1 MKNLLRYLSIGL
13 MLVTV
18 ASCGKNPER
27 AGVALITEQAIRT
40 HIAYLASDQLE
51 GRGTGT
57 RGEARAAEYITHQ
70 LDSAGVKPGG
80 ENGTFF
86 QKVPMLNYSVVPPIK
101 YDFVKGKQRISLKY
115 GDDFVANTGRVELRV
130 TLNKEII
137 YVGYGIVA
145 PEQRWDD
152 YKGVDVKDKILLMT
166 VNDPPSDDPN
176 FFGGKA
182 LTYYGRWTY
191 KYEIAGEK
199 GAAGVILIHTD
210 EKAGYGWQVVRNS
223 WTGTQSMLTPKPGDP
238 PHSRIE
244 GWITR
249 EKAEELFRLAGY
261 KFDEMID
268 KAGKPDFKPVS
279 LGVNLDV
286 DVKSTITEVESR
298 NVVGI
303 VPGKIADEYV
313 VYTSHYDHL
322 GIGNPVKGDSIYNG
336 ARDNAS
342 GCAAIIE
349 VAKAFAKLQKPPERS
364 MIFLFVT
371 AEERGLLGS
380 KYYSQN
386 PLYPL
391 NKTLAN
397 FNLDMISFLGRFM
410 DITLLGAERTNL
422 MPLGEKL
429 AKEYRLTV
437 VPDQTPEQG
446 HFFRSDHF
454 SLAKAGVPA
463 VNIQPGSTI
472 EGHLSEWGK
481 EQVEKYRNEMYHQ
494 PSDEFP
500 PDANLAGVEQI
511 ARFTFQ
517 FGYRIAGLKEF
528 PVWNENEQFKKIR
541 EESLKGK

>member
-1 MKNLLRYLSIGL
+1 MGL
-13 MLVTV
+13 MLVTL
-18 ASCGKNPER
+18 ASCGKNPEK
-27 AGVALITEQAIRT
+27 AGVALITEQAIRP
-40 HIAYLASDQLE
+40 HLAFLASDQLE

-57 RGEARAAEYITHQ
+57 KGEKLAAEYIADQ
-70 LDSAGVKPGG
+70 LQSAGVAPGG

-86 QKVPMLNYSVVPPIK
+86 QKVPIINYTAVPPVRFQ
-101 YDFVKGKQRISLKY
+101 FVKGNSKISLVDY
-115 GDDFVANTGRVELRV
+115 GEGFVANTGRAESRV
-130 TLNKEII
+130 AFNKEIV

-145 PEQRWDD
+145 PEQNWDD
-152 YKGVDVKDKILLMT
+152 YKGVDVKDKVLLML

-249 EKAEELFRLAGY
+249 GKAEELFRLAGY
-261 KFDEMID
+261 KFDEMIE

-279 LGVNLDV
+279 LAVNLNA
-286 DVKSTITEVESR
+286 DVKSTIAETESQ

-303 VPGKIADEYV
+303 VKGRIADEYI
-313 VYTSHYDHL
+313 VYTSHHDHL

-342 GCAAIIE
+342 GCAALLDI
-349 VAKAFAKLQKPPERS
+349 ANTYAHLPKPPARS
-364 MIFLFVT
+364 ILFLFVT

-380 KYYSQN
+380 KYYAQN

-397 FNLDMISFLGRFM
+397 LNLDMISFLGRFM
-410 DITLLGAERTNL
+410 DVTLLGAERTNL

-429 AKEYRLTV
+429 AKEYSLTV

-454 SLAKAGVPA
+454 SLAKAGIPA

-472 EGHLSEWGK
+472 EEHPSEWGK
-481 EQVEKYRNEMYHQ
+481 EQVTKYRNEMYHQ
-494 PSDEFP
+494 PSDEYP

-517 FGYRIAGLKEF
+517 LGYRIAGLKEF
-528 PVWNENEQFKKIR
+528 PVWNEGEQFKKIR
-541 EESLKGK
+541 DESLKGK